1 MRDLVNINLKK
12 MSGLGHSRYQL
23 FFFSKQSKDKNQS

>member
-12 MSGLGHSRYQL
+12 MSGLGHSRDLL
-23 FFFSKQSKDKNQS
+23 FCKQSKDKNQS

>member
-23 FFFSKQSKDKNQS
+23 FFSKQSKDKNQS